1 MSAEVK
7 PITVPVLA
15 KRFGKTTRWA
25 AKLMRR
31 MRHVPG
37 RDPFT
42 TEEWL
47 AEWLAA
53 KSIPQQSWI
62 DKNAAL
68 DPLDSFMMNKVIE
81 MVGNLARAGK
91 IEVRML

>member
-7 PITVPVLA
+7 PITVPTLA
-15 KRFGKTTRWA
+15 KRFGKSTRWA

-37 RDPFT
+37 REMFT

-53 KSIPQQSWI
+53 KSIPAQTWI
-62 DKNAAL
+62 DRSANL
-68 DPLDSFMMNKVIE
+68 DPLDVFLMNKCVE

-91 IEVRML
+91 IEVRAL